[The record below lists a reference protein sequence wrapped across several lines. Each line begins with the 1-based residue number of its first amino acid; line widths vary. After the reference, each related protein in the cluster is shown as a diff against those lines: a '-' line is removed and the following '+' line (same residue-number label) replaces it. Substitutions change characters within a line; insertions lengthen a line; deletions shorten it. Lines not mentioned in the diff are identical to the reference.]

1 MTTTI
6 DLPDLPKLVGTAL
19 EPSDWMT
26 IDQAAIDAFAKATH
40 DEQWIHCDPE
50 RAKSGPF
57 GATIAH
63 GYFTLSLIIP
73 LFVEMLDVTGVT
85 TKVNYGLEKVRF
97 PSPVTVDSRIRLTA
111 TIADV
116 TELAPGT
123 YQLMFDAVVEV
134 EGQSKPACVARPVFR
149 FIA

>member
-6 DLPDLPKLVGTAL
+6 ALTELPSLVGEAL
-19 EPSDWMT
+19 EPSDWML
-26 IDQAAIDAFAKATH
+26 IDQAAIDEFAKATH

-50 RAKSGPF
+50 RAKDGPF
-57 GATIAH
+57 GTTIAH
-63 GYFTLSLIIP
+63 GYLTLSLVIP

-111 TIADV
+111 TIAEV
-116 TELAPGT
+116 TEPAPGT